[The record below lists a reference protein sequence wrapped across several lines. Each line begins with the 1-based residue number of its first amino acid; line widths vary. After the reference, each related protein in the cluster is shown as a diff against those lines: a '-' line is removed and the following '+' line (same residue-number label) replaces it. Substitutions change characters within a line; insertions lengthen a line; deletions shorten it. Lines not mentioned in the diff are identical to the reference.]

1 MADASAE
8 EKAKRVRS
16 LLSAYY
22 TSGAE
27 DAPGRAGG
35 RSAASIDSAAFDADA
50 YISTLV
56 RTRPPPAL
64 GLRTGL
70 RCSCATLVQL
80 KKTRLDQLHSKYT
93 SMSSEIRALD
103 SDMQARTR
111 AHAQT
116 AFTARP
122 KCCLA
127 RVAQMLVYENYSKFI
142 TATDTIRR
150 MKDNVEEMGGRMEEL
165 QASTNRARVCGFSA
179 RCPDAP
185 RRGAQSTIAATAHA
199 SEHVNAKLGKHRDE
213 IEQLN
218 NVRGL
223 LKKLQS
229 VFDLP
234 ARLRACVELGSL
246 ASAVREYAAAAPLL
260 ERFGTGAF
268 ASVARDVSGTVKEI
282 GDKLRATL
290 RDPAT
295 RPDDA
300 AEALEL
306 LQMLRLPQDELQ
318 REWLSER
325 RKALSDAIRAATQ
338 AWAAVGDVASSGT
351 TNKVANWLSGLNA
364 AYLAELMQTVKS
376 YKEVRARRLQRWC
389 TTA

>member
-1 MADASAE
+1 
-8 EKAKRVRS
+8 
-16 LLSAYY
+16 
-22 TSGAE
+22 
-27 DAPGRAGG
+27 
-35 RSAASIDSAAFDADA
+35 
-50 YISTLV
+50 
-56 RTRPPPAL
+56 
-64 GLRTGL
+64 
-70 RCSCATLVQL
+70 
-80 KKTRLDQLHSKYT
+80 
-93 SMSSEIRALD
+93 
-103 SDMQARTR
+103 
-111 AHAQT
+111 
-116 AFTARP
+116 
-122 KCCLA
+122 
-127 RVAQMLVYENYSKFI
+127 
-142 TATDTIRR
+142 
-150 MKDNVEEMGGRMEEL
+150 
-165 QASTNRARVCGFSA
+165 
-179 RCPDAP
+179 
-185 RRGAQSTIAATAHA
+185 
-199 SEHVNAKLGKHRDE
+199 VNAKLGKHRDE

-351 TNKVANWLSGLNA
+351 TNNVANWLSGLNA

-376 YKEVRARRLQRWC
+376 YKEVRSCGLLCRGRPPHARSACGRSCSRKAAPRLWSCARRLSR
-389 TTA
+389 TTSAS

>member
-1 MADASAE
+1 M
-8 EKAKRVRS
+8 
-16 LLSAYY
+16 LLQWGL
-22 TSGAE
+22 T
-27 DAPGRAGG
+27 PRA
-35 RSAASIDSAAFDADA
+35 
-50 YISTLV
+50 
-56 RTRPPPAL
+56 
-64 GLRTGL
+64 
-70 RCSCATLVQL
+70 
-80 KKTRLDQLHSKYT
+80 
-93 SMSSEIRALD
+93 
-103 SDMQARTR
+103 
-111 AHAQT
+111 
-116 AFTARP
+116 
-122 KCCLA
+122 
-127 RVAQMLVYENYSKFI
+127 
-142 TATDTIRR
+142 
-150 MKDNVEEMGGRMEEL
+150 
-165 QASTNRARVCGFSA
+165 
-179 RCPDAP
+179 
-185 RRGAQSTIAATAHA
+185 AQSTIAATAQA

-268 ASVARDVSGTVKEI
+268 ASVAREVSGTVKEI

-325 RKALSDAIRAATQ
+325 RKALSDAIGAAAQ
-338 AWAAVGDVASSGT
+338 AWAAVSSTAST
-351 TNKVANWLSGLNA
+351 TNDAANWLSGLNA

-376 YKEVRARRLQRWC
+376 YREVRLFCWCVSRR
-389 TTA
+389 A